1 MIERMNLVK
10 VICPTGVFD
19 GTKVDEFSIAIQTA
33 LDHGARI
40 FLIDL
45 QEVTFM
51 DSTGLGVLI
60 TGRKTVQSTGGQ
72 MYLCSP
78 NDQIKILFDLT
89 SMDELF
95 QIFADAAEFEQAIA
109 PNQSLEEHPRG
120 TEDTEVNR

>member
-1 MIERMNLVK
+1 MIERMDSVK

-19 GTKVDEFSIAIQTA
+19 GTKVDEFHAAIQTA
-33 LDHGARI
+33 LDSGAKT

-45 QEVTFM
+45 KEVTFM

-60 TGRKTVQSTGGQ
+60 TGLKTVQSADGQ

-95 QIFADAAEFEQAIA
+95 QIFADATEFARRSPQ
-109 PNQSLEEHPRG
+109 
-120 TEDTEVNR
+120 